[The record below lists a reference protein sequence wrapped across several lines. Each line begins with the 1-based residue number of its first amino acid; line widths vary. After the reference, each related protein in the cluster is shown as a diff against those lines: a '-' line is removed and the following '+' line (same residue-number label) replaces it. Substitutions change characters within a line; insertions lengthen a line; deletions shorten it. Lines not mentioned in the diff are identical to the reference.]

1 MENKDYDFTPEY
13 AVNEFNRKNRTFPS
27 VRFTSFFMLISLV
40 SYFLVQEIMVLV
52 LRHFDLVDT
61 FYSNASFYYM
71 FSAVFE
77 LIYIGIPFLAVMLYY
92 KNDRIRL
99 LRLNPLSVKEIIIM
113 VALGLFAFLA
123 NIFLVQINTI
133 VASFFSEVTIPET
146 PTIVTT
152 ADKLIFMLA
161 LIVVAPITEEL
172 LMRGFIMR
180 GLEGKSI
187 KFAIVLAGVYFGM
200 FHMSYD
206 TIVPKVL
213 AGILFCY
220 VVYITDSLYAGIIMH
235 MMNNGISGI
244 IELMFTN
251 QTAGDE
257 VAQEF
262 STAELLSLLKSDVI
276 WAAVMIAIIMSL
288 LSALRN
294 AARKTLEDGRRIG
307 KANIREKLPCEEHIK
322 WTSYIPV
329 GIALAIMTAI
339 MIMDC
344 IS

>member
-13 AVNEFNRKNRTFPS
+13 GVNEFNSKNRTFPS

-40 SYFLVQEIMVLV
+40 SYFLVQEIMGLV
-52 LRHFDLVDT
+52 LSHFDLTDT

-71 FSAVFE
+71 FNAVFE

-133 VASFFSEVTIPET
+133 VVSFFSEVTIPET

-152 ADKLIFMLA
+152 ADKFIFMFA

-244 IELMFTN
+244 VGLVFTN
-251 QTAGDE
+251 QVAGDD
-257 VAQEF
+257 VAQEVT
-262 STAELLSLLKSDVI
+262 TAELLSLLKSDI
-276 WAAVMIAIIMSL
+276 FWAVVMIAIIMSL

-294 AARKTLEDGRRIG
+294 ASRKTLEDGRSIG

-329 GIALAIMTAI
+329 GIALAIMTII

>member
-1 MENKDYDFTPEY
+1 
-13 AVNEFNRKNRTFPS
+13 
-27 VRFTSFFMLISLV
+27 
-40 SYFLVQEIMVLV
+40 
-52 LRHFDLVDT
+52 
-61 FYSNASFYYM
+61 
-71 FSAVFE
+71 
-77 LIYIGIPFLAVMLYY
+77 
-92 KNDRIRL
+92 
-99 LRLNPLSVKEIIIM
+99 
-113 VALGLFAFLA
+113 
-123 NIFLVQINTI
+123 
-133 VASFFSEVTIPET
+133 
-146 PTIVTT
+146 
-152 ADKLIFMLA
+152 
-161 LIVVAPITEEL
+161 
-172 LMRGFIMR
+172 MR

-294 AARKTLEDGRRIG
+294 AARKTLDDGRRIG